1 MTYKVSTASTA
12 SYSVKQQSVAKFKV
26 SAILGVGGTSVANLA
41 DLSDVSIS
49 GIQNGFVLTYNSST
63 GKFVAVDPDT
73 VLSNAVTG
81 GLPGTFV
88 NELDVVLDDKI
99 DLDAGTF

>member
-1 MTYKVSTASTA
+1 MTYKVSTSNN
-12 SYSVKQQSVAKFKV
+12 SYSVKQKSAANFKV
-26 SAILGVGGTSVANLA
+26 SAILGTGASEVANLS
-41 DLSDVSIS
+41 DLDDVNIS

-81 GLPGTFV
+81 GLPAAIT

-99 DLDAGTF
+99 DLDGGGF